1 MMTMLITDDST
12 QTRLGV
18 AGVGKNRAS
27 DCRDGSCQGDL
38 IATIA
43 TMSYHGN
50 RNNGQ
55 NKPLSCGGFLNQFK
69 E

>member
-1 MMTMLITDDST
+1 MMMTMLITDEST

-38 IATIA
+38 IVLLLFERKKIV
-43 TMSYHGN
+43 TMS
-50 RNNGQ
+50 
-55 NKPLSCGGFLNQFK
+55 
-69 E
+69 